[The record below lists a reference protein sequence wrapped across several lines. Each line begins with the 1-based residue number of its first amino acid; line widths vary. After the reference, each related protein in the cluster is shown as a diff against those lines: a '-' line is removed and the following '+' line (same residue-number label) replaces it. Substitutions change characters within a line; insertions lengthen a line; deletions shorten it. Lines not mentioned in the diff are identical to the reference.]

1 MPHLDWRVAG
11 AAGLAAG
18 LTVGGFS
25 LVSASGIDQA
35 IKTVEATES
44 RAAPAAEGI
53 RFVASRTTTPPAH
66 IVDLASR
73 DVVTVEMPPKPA
85 EPTATPKPTPVATH
99 KPDPTAT
106 PKPAPAATHKPDPT
120 ATPKPAPAATHKAT
134 PAPTHKETQPAA
146 HPDDCASCV
155 DSADGTATCVDSVAS
170 VASVDSDD

>member
-35 IKTVEATES
+35 IKTAEATES

-85 EPTATPKPTPVATH
+85 EPTATPKPAPVATTKPTPVATIKPAPVATH
-99 KPDPTAT
+99 KAT
-106 PKPAPAATHKPDPT
+106 PAPTHKE
-120 ATPKPAPAATHKAT
+120 A

-155 DSADGTATCVDSVAS
+155 DSADGNATCVDSVAS